1 MRLPFNIY
9 SIEDIDQWRKDFVY
23 PLSMKVG
30 EDLELRITDFLIKGC
45 RELQGFSQTLYR
57 IASKQIYVET
67 YDLLMKWLM
76 AESMRSRMDTEYI
89 FTNHRCPED
98 VVLNSRSA
106 TYDFYLGCED
116 IRFLNY
122 NLSYDN
128 VDFARLYNS
137 GTGLSK
143 ALKRFKTFL
152 RIAGKGLRQNASEF
166 VIHPNECT
174 LRFIQQYLKSVPEQL
189 YVREVFHRDRSRFKD
204 VKVPS
209 DIGLFVEDLK
219 GLVRNV
225 YRELSGKALSQKML
239 ENYGQGIIGHFKMIT
254 FDYQQAVEYLQAF
267 KNPGN
272 LYTGTG
278 GNYFTRVVSEAFRA
292 RKAKVYGFP
301 HGGGLCH
308 LVTPSLTFAEFAT
321 CDVFMCLAKM
331 EKSEYL
337 EHNRFI
343 NTIDFHFVDDL
354 AQSKLCPGNEK
365 SVKGSHLAL
374 SRISTIMYVV
384 TGFDYDRFVYGG
396 PGEIRHLHTQMQI
409 IDFLLKFDRRII
421 FKNRPKTRYLG
432 RNFNHFGYYQNRLE
446 YTIDPFSKVRD
457 QADLFVFE
465 AVDSSALHEA
475 MMQTKT
481 PIILFYR
488 GYPRMTEL
496 FQQLVAKRCY
506 VVELVEDDFNRLTFV
521 EKNVKDLFHDQ

>member
-1 MRLPFNIY
+1 MMNFICAKEQTKMRLPFNIY

-174 LRFIQQYLKSVPEQL
+174 LRFIQQYLKSVQ
-189 YVREVFHRDRSRFKD
+189 
-204 VKVPS
+204 
-209 DIGLFVEDLK
+209 IG
-219 GLVRNV
+219 
-225 YRELSGKALSQKML
+225 
-239 ENYGQGIIGHFKMIT
+239 
-254 FDYQQAVEYLQAF
+254 
-267 KNPGN
+267 
-272 LYTGTG
+272 
-278 GNYFTRVVSEAFRA
+278 RA
-292 RKAKVYGFP
+292 HV
-301 HGGGLCH
+301 
-308 LVTPSLTFAEFAT
+308 
-321 CDVFMCLAKM
+321 
-331 EKSEYL
+331 
-337 EHNRFI
+337 
-343 NTIDFHFVDDL
+343 
-354 AQSKLCPGNEK
+354 
-365 SVKGSHLAL
+365 
-374 SRISTIMYVV
+374 
-384 TGFDYDRFVYGG
+384 
-396 PGEIRHLHTQMQI
+396 
-409 IDFLLKFDRRII
+409 
-421 FKNRPKTRYLG
+421 
-432 RNFNHFGYYQNRLE
+432 
-446 YTIDPFSKVRD
+446 
-457 QADLFVFE
+457 
-465 AVDSSALHEA
+465 
-475 MMQTKT
+475 
-481 PIILFYR
+481 
-488 GYPRMTEL
+488 
-496 FQQLVAKRCY
+496 
-506 VVELVEDDFNRLTFV
+506 
-521 EKNVKDLFHDQ
+521 